1 MSLLLSDEERNR
13 FASWLELEIESSK
26 GMIEQFKKLG
36 QIGETL
42 IKRETVE
49 MQAALIIARKLRSI
63 ESFSIE
69 G

>member
-36 QIGETL
+36 QIGEPL